1 MMTVERC
8 IDEYAH
14 IVQAAEVV
22 VWFTEF
28 HCHAPIPLTIT
39 FDGVMLFGDDHLT
52 GDTIAI
58 ADEKTEH
65 IR

>member
-1 MMTVERC
+1 MERC

-22 VWFTEF
+22 VRLTEF
-28 HCHAPIPLTIT
+28 HCQSPVAFTVAP
-39 FDGVMLFGDDHLT
+39 DGVVFLCDDHLT

-58 ADEKTEH
+58 ADADEKTKH

>member
-1 MMTVERC
+1 MERC

-28 HCHAPIPLTIT
+28 HCQSPIAFTVAP
-39 FDGVMLFGDDHLT
+39 DGVVFLCDDHLT

-58 ADEKTEH
+58 ADEETEH

>member
-1 MMTVERC
+1 MTMERC

-22 VWFTEF
+22 VRLTEF
-28 HCHAPIPLTIT
+28 HCQSPVAFTVAP
-39 FDGVMLFGDDHLT
+39 DGVVFLCDDHLT

-58 ADEKTEH
+58 ADEKTKH

>member
-1 MMTVERC
+1 MMTMERC

-14 IVQAAEVV
+14 IVQTAEVV
-22 VWFTEF
+22 VRLTEF

-39 FDGVMLFGDDHLT
+39 FDGVMLFSDDHLT

-58 ADEKTEH
+58 ADEETEH

>member
-1 MMTVERC
+1 MERC

-14 IVQAAEVV
+14 IVQTAEVV

-39 FDGVMLFGDDHLT
+39 FDGVMLFSDDHLT

-58 ADEKTEH
+58 ADEETEH